1 MGLIEAIGAALAA
14 IAAAFWFGRRSQR
27 KDADAKQAKEYRD
40 ERKKIDDE
48 ISGIG
53 GSDADR
59 ISKLRDI
66 ADRRSKR

>member
-1 MGLIEAIGAALAA
+1 MGLIEAIGAVLAA

-27 KDADAKQAKEYRD
+27 KDTDAKQAREYRD